1 MWCKKAVHALQRGDI
16 VQPYRVFFSGPGG
29 TGKSHCINLIHR
41 DVNYFF
47 RLLNNNIYGKTK
59 IEDDKSLILLTAP
72 TGSAAFQIGGLTL
85 HGALPLSQN
94 NQLSYEKKAIL
105 VNYPSQLKVLI

>member
-1 MWCKKAVHALQRGDI
+1 MI
-16 VQPYRVFFSGPGG
+16 QPYKVFLSGPGG

-47 RLLNNNIYGKTK
+47 RLLNNNIYGQTK
-59 IEDDKSLILLTAP
+59 IKDDKPLILLTAP

-85 HGALPLSQN
+85 HAALQLSQN
-94 NQLSYEKKAIL
+94 NHLSYEKKAIL
-105 VNYPSQLKVLI
+105 ANYQPFIL